1 MKVQIKEKGKK
12 KTYNVITN
20 WSEVTLDR
28 WVKLLKIKEVSKPE
42 EAKRTI
48 LALSN
53 IPERLLDKLELYHI
67 AIIMRNLSEVQKD
80 ENSCLNEII
89 EVNGKEYGF
98 HPDLDSLT
106 LGEYVDLDTF
116 IKDIDNKM
124 PEIMAILF
132 RPIVA
137 KEGKLYQIEAY
148 DGKIKL
154 RAEVMRNMPAE
165 KVQDALVFF
174 YNFGAILYPTL
185 LSSLTKE
192 LLETI
197 KQ

>member
-1 MKVQIKEKGKK
+1 MKVQIKEKDKK

-20 WSEVTLDR
+20 WSEVTLER
-28 WVKLLKIKEVSKPE
+28 WVKLLKIKKVSKPE

-48 LALSN
+48 LALSD

-67 AIIMRNLSEVQKD
+67 AIIMRNLSEMQKE
-80 ENSCLNEII
+80 ENSSLNEII
-89 EVNGKEYGF
+89 EVNGIEYGF

-106 LGEYVDLDTF
+106 LGEYADLDTY

-137 KEGKLYQIEAY
+137 KEGNLYQIEAY

-154 RAEVMRNMPAE
+154 RAEVMRNIPAE

-174 YNFGAILYPTL
+174 YNFGAILLPTL

-192 LLETI
+192 LLGTK

>member
-28 WVKLLKIKEVSKPE
+28 WVKLLKIKKVSKPE

-48 LALSN
+48 LALSD

-137 KEGKLYQIEAY
+137 KEGNLYQIEAY

-174 YNFGAILYPTL
+174 YNFGAILLPTL

-192 LLETI
+192 LLETK

>member
-28 WVKLLKIKEVSKPE
+28 WVKLLKIKKVSKSE

-48 LALSN
+48 LALSD

-137 KEGKLYQIEAY
+137 KEGSLYQIEAY

-174 YNFGAILYPTL
+174 YNFGAILLPTL

-192 LLETI
+192 LLETK